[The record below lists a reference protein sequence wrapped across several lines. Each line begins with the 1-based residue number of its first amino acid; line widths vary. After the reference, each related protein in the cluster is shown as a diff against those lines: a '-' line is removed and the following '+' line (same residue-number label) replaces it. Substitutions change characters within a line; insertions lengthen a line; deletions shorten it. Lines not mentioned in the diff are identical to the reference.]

1 MLRGKISE
9 HFSSI
14 GSAVLE
20 ELRNK
25 QTDRQKETY
34 HCFSEKDNKIFYFKE
49 LIKLFRVQLLFDD
62 KLTWQRPAEH
72 LTPKRLRGPRVPAT
86 TPLETETPAEIEYLY
101 HSIQAPVCQ

>member
-49 LIKLFRVQLLFDD
+49 LIKLFSVWLLFDD

-72 LTPKRLRGPRVPAT
+72 Q
-86 TPLETETPAEIEYLY
+86 ETEGSQSSGNYSARNRN
-101 HSIQAPVCQ
+101 SG